1 MGMSEN
7 EKKKEYLRGYGKHIR
22 RIGRIESELAELRSM
37 RSSVSVNNNGMPRGS
52 VKSDLSGYAADLDCL
67 ERDLLQE
74 KFERIEAY
82 ENITDRI
89 NELSDENEKD
99 VLFYKYIKRLE
110 WWEVAEKM
118 GYSERQIHRYHGK
131 ALAHFR
137 IPKNYK
143 DVIECQSNL

>member
-1 MGMSEN
+1 MSEN

-118 GYSERQIHRYHGK
+118 GYSERWVLKLHGK
-131 ALAHFR
+131 ALVHFKL
-137 IPKNYK
+137 PKEF
-143 DVIECQSNL
+143 IEVHPDL